1 MHRLIFT
8 TRWRQK
14 PTHLGGK
21 IFARES
27 ELWFFRITK
36 CQTPWGEGP
45 PPRGSPEAS
54 PGSITRWGGGPTGWA
69 GGGAL
74 LLWAPRRDRSPEFWA
89 RGRVCAPHPRP
100 EVQGSSPPPA
110 GPGHSATAPHCSLV
124 HGLHLRGD
132 PTSQASAF
140 CAPGAQVGSG
150 EAGRPRPRSPACVDF
165 LRAFL
170 MSSSVLLLSL
180 ISSCWVFTSRSLCRS
195 VRAFRAW
202 GPTTRGSCSRGPEPG
217 RPRRVR
223 GLASP
228 LLGRSPLLSPC
239 SWTSFPSSHPV
250 LGPEG
255 RFDGGS
261 GQGVGCPPRYV
272 SPVPHPCPR
281 HWGQQQL
288 PARSDLPGLWQGS
301 DSG

>member
-1 MHRLIFT
+1 MQENLNSGSFTEQNVRL
-8 TRWRQK
+8 
-14 PTHLGGK
+14 LGG
-21 IFARES
+21 
-27 ELWFFRITK
+27 
-36 CQTPWGEGP
+36 GP
-45 PPRGSPEAS
+45 PPPHRQRPAPGAS
-54 PGSITRWGGGPTGWA
+54 LVGDA
-69 GGGAL
+69 GTGAL
-74 LLWAPRRDRSPEFWA
+74 SSGRVDEFVAPPPPGPRSRAAPR
-89 RGRVCAPHPRP
+89 
-100 EVQGSSPPPA
+100 PPA
-110 GPGHSATAPHCSLV
+110 APGHSATAPHRSLV
-124 HGLHLRGD
+124 RRLHLRGD

-140 CAPGAQVGSG
+140 CAPGARVGSG

-202 GPTTRGSCSRGPEPG
+202 GPTTQGSCSRGPEPG
-217 RPRRVR
+217 WPRGVR
-223 GLASP
+223 GPASP

-239 SWTSFPSSHPV
+239 SWTCFPSSHPV

-261 GQGVGCPPRYV
+261 GQGVGCLPRYV
-272 SPVPHPCPR
+272 PPVPHPCPR

-301 DSG
+301 DSVRMDSAQ